1 MRGKDN
7 AGKQYK
13 QCLSSQLV
21 PGLGL
26 SPERSLL
33 SLSPLAQCR
42 DFSPLTRLRALEI
55 IKMSVVGS
63 VLQYRY

>member
-1 MRGKDN
+1 MQAN
-7 AGKQYK
+7 NISSVN
-13 QCLSSQLV
+13 SSQLV

-55 IKMSVVGS
+55 IKISVVGS
-63 VLQYRY
+63 VLQYLY

>member
-1 MRGKDN
+1 MQAN
-7 AGKQYK
+7 NISSVN
-13 QCLSSQLV
+13 SSQLG

-33 SLSPLAQCR
+33 SLSPLPQCR

-55 IKMSVVGS
+55 KIIKMSVVGS
-63 VLQYRY
+63 VLQYRH